1 MSYDPKSIEQHIYRI
16 CKERGYFEIE
26 GNANIASDSKH
37 FCLMMP
43 PPNVTGVLHIGHAL
57 TFTLQDII
65 TRFKR
70 MEGFTTLYQPGLDHA
85 GIATQNVVEK
95 QLLAQG
101 LSKETLGRDEFIK
114 RVWQWKEESGGKIV
128 EQMQA
133 LGISPAWS
141 RLRFTMDSG
150 LQNAVREAFVAW
162 YERGLIYQG
171 DYMVNWCVKDGA
183 LSDIEVEYKEQETHL
198 YHLRYPVVDSNEVLI
213 VATTRPETFF
223 GDSAVMINPQDTRY
237 THLLGKCVRLPLINK
252 PIPIIADNAVD
263 MEFGTGVVK
272 VTPAHDINDYAVGK
286 AHALESIVIFDEK
299 GVLNERALGF
309 AGRDRLE
316 ARADIVEALQQ
327 AGAVEKIEPYSNQVG
342 VCYRCGNVI
351 EPYISRQW
359 FIGEGIAANT
369 IEKVNAQRDS
379 ALGDRVGFLAKN
391 GDCCGEPAVITT
403 QGNSLDSP
411 CKAPFLAQKFCRE
424 QTDLESTFETT
435 ATPRICEEDNRAK
448 CEKVDSSENA
458 LLSSSR
464 ADEIGVAIHKSA
476 QVDSSNA
483 QTPSLRGSE
492 ATEAIHK
499 PKSSNNAQNNYSASA
514 ESMDCHAT
522 TNALARNDRK
532 NANTQKVDSSNAQN
546 VSEQAKDSRICDEK
560 SGLFKDS
567 QGRALGVRN
576 RRESAEIAD
585 LSLQAESTKEAQA
598 RFHPPQWL
606 NNFNAWMRDLRP
618 WCISRQLW
626 WGHRIPVWYCQN
638 SACGHIFASKN
649 ESESTCPKCHSSVL
663 QDPDVLDT
671 WFSSGLWAFSTLGW
685 GNGGACKEQYNAAD
699 LARFYPNSL
708 LITGFDILFFWVARM
723 LFSGESLLGELPFR
737 DVYLHALVRD
747 EFGQKMSKSKGNVI
761 DPLAMIEEFG
771 ADSLR
776 FALAYS
782 CAQGRD
788 VRLAKSQLE
797 LAKNFAN
804 KLYNAAQFLLLYAKQ
819 QDEHFSGFTERT
831 GLNAYHTPL
840 GRYAKSRLNSAT
852 KDLKAALESYRFN
865 DGASVA
871 YRFLWGEFCDWCIEL
886 AKAQKESIAE
896 LGSVMIEAMKLL
908 HPYMPFLTESLYHT
922 LRGSELESSESIMIT
937 RYPSEVSQDS
947 AIEQDYAHIKD
958 AIVSLRR
965 AKALIDLANKPIELA
980 YIATDMP
987 LNPAALQA
995 ICKLAKVGAIE
1006 CVDTKAQNG
1015 LDKDCVADIGSLVKS
1030 YLPLQGIDLAP
1041 IITRLNNQNLKLEK
1055 EITKLQALESN
1066 EKFKANAPK
1075 EVLESNATALAEAKA
1090 KQAEVLAQL
1099 AIFAQK

>member
-1 MSYDPKSIEQHIYRI
+1 MSYDPKSIEQRIYRI

-26 GNANIASDSKH
+26 GNANIAKSDKT
-37 FCLMMP
+37 FALMMP

-70 MEGFTTLYQPGLDHA
+70 MDGFATLYQPGLDHA

-101 LSKETLGRDEFIK
+101 LSKEALGREEFIK

-198 YHLRYPVVDSNEVLI
+198 YHLRYPVVDSSEVLL

-223 GDSAVMINPQDTRY
+223 GDSAVMIHPSDSRY
-237 THLLGKCVRLPLINK
+237 THLLGKRVRLPLVGAE
-252 PIPIIADNAVD
+252 IPIIADSAVD

-272 VTPAHDINDYAVGK
+272 VTPAHDENDYAVGK

-299 GVLNERALGF
+299 GVLNDYALGF

-342 VCYRCGNVI
+342 VCYRCGSVI
-351 EPYISRQW
+351 EPYVSRQW

-379 ALGDRVGFLAKN
+379 ALGSHSSDFVDFGATADHQSSSAPKSTKS
-391 GDCCGEPAVITT
+391 TT
-403 QGNSLDSP
+403 SN
-411 CKAPFLAQKFCRE
+411 
-424 QTDLESTFETT
+424 T
-435 ATPRICEEDNRAK
+435 ANPRILEEDK
-448 CEKVDSSENA
+448 QNA
-458 LLSSSR
+458 QESSSR
-464 ADEIGVAIHKSA
+464 ADEIGVAIHKSTRA
-476 QVDSSNA
+476 DSSTA
-483 QTPSLRGSE
+483 
-492 ATEAIHK
+492 AT
-499 PKSSNNAQNNYSASA
+499 
-514 ESMDCHAT
+514 
-522 TNALARNDRK
+522 L
-532 NANTQKVDSSNAQN
+532 
-546 VSEQAKDSRICDEK
+546 SEQAKDSRIVDEK

-638 SACGHIFASKN
+638 SACGHIYASKN

-819 QDEHFSGFTERT
+819 ADSNFSGFSE
-831 GLNAYHTPL
+831 LESINAYRTPL

-947 AIEQDYAHIKD
+947 AIEQDYAYIKD

-1006 CVDTKAQNG
+1006 CVDTKARNG